1 MFLQPI
7 RWPRRRVIVSRPRL
21 SCVVD
26 PSSRGAGAWPAR
38 VGLMAST
45 GNLGSFRLPPLP
57 TIREIIKLFGLR
69 AVKQLSQN
77 FLLDLRLTGGG
88 VVSSPGGSRGAR
100 AGDGAGL
107 DGRLSIKRS
116 SDRSELAAPE
126 AREQNLKPLA
136 EATHRGG
143 RLFLSELLP
152 ALFILSGI

>member
-1 MFLQPI
+1 
-7 RWPRRRVIVSRPRL
+7 
-21 SCVVD
+21 
-26 PSSRGAGAWPAR
+26 
-38 VGLMAST
+38 MASA
-45 GNLGSFRLPPLP
+45 GKLGSFRLPPLP

-88 VVSSPGGSRGAR
+88 VVSSPGGSQGAR

-107 DGRLSIKRS
+107 GERLSIKRS
-116 SDRSELAAPE
+116 SDRSELAAPG
-126 AREQNLKPLA
+126 APVQNVKPLA

-143 RLFLSELLP
+143 RLYLSELLP